1 MLLSVLIA
9 RPFITVRAL
18 TVFPSMDNLLEMLV
32 LSVLKFVSKKY
43 SNKLIWGHK
52 YVVQDVDGFC
62 CFFSYQIVLD
72 SDDGLFGGFSR
83 LDHDAEY
90 FTAVS
95 IGSEHYG
102 CCLLLNYLHLQ
113 I

>member
-1 MLLSVLIA
+1 MLWLDA
-9 RPFITVRAL
+9 
-18 TVFPSMDNLLEMLV
+18 
-32 LSVLKFVSKKY
+32 
-43 SNKLIWGHK
+43 
-52 YVVQDVDGFC
+52 DGFSLFPC
-62 CFFSYQIVLD
+62 QIVLD

-95 IGSEHYG
+95 PGFEDCGTQAASLI
-102 CCLLLNYLHLQ
+102 LLPPY